1 MKIKL
6 LKPSTLKPLIL
17 GLGLA
22 GAFESVTVFIFSEKK
37 KEPGKHYSMPKN
49 IALPKRD
56 VRYSEVLGMN

>member
-6 LKPSTLKPLIL
+6 LKPGTLKPLIL

-22 GAFESVTVFIFSEKK
+22 AAFQAVTVLILPEKK
-37 KEPGKHYSMPKN
+37 KEPGKHYSVPKN
-49 IALPKRD
+49 IALPKSD